1 MSAFMEF
8 GQPMEPHDLFGID
21 PESTE
26 QTLTGVVRNLPHRIL
41 PSRRKSHFL
50 PAFVTLIFTR
60 FLSGMTLD
68 DRVPKKLKRFSL
80 QRLLANV
87 RFGNIG
93 KNYAR
98 KGGIFK
104 KCALRYQGIPRL
116 LPQEISRASTMFLK
130 KFEVVNI
137 EKTFDVFTTALCPNR
152 GVSAHEMKPMIYLL
166 RRICESLL
174 IKFTIDQNRRDY
186 TDDHCDCPSSHYP
199 GDDFSGYSR
208 RMCLQRLHEI
218 LERLDMFEQQLS
230 MYPFS
235 RFLK

>member
-1 MSAFMEF
+1 
-8 GQPMEPHDLFGID
+8 
-21 PESTE
+21 
-26 QTLTGVVRNLPHRIL
+26 
-41 PSRRKSHFL
+41 
-50 PAFVTLIFTR
+50 
-60 FLSGMTLD
+60 
-68 DRVPKKLKRFSL
+68 VPKKLKISSL
-80 QRLLANV
+80 RRILANV

-93 KNYAR
+93 RNYAQN
-98 KGGIFK
+98 GGIFK
-104 KCALRYQGIPRL
+104 ECALMYQGTPRI

-130 KFEVVNI
+130 EFKVVNI

-152 GVSAHEMKPMIYLL
+152 GVSAHEMKLMIYLL

-174 IKFTIDQNRRDY
+174 IKFTIDQNRLNY

-208 RMCLQRLHEI
+208 RMCLERLHEI
-218 LERLDMFEQQLS
+218 LQRLDMFEQQLS

>member
-1 MSAFMEF
+1 MQPDSEF
-8 GQPMEPHDLFGID
+8 DEQPPGDLFGID
-21 PESTE
+21 PEATAPP
-26 QTLTGVVRNLPHRIL
+26 LTCFLTNLPHQIS
-41 PSRRKSHFL
+41 PTSRKPHFL
-50 PAFVTLIFTR
+50 HAFVTLIFTR
-60 FLSGMTLD
+60 FLTGKTPD
-68 DRVPKKLKRFSL
+68 DRVPNKLKISSL
-80 QRLLANV
+80 QRILANV

-93 KNYAR
+93 KTYAPD
-98 KGGIFK
+98 GGIFK
-104 KCALRYQGIPRL
+104 KCARMYQGIPRI
-116 LPQEISRASTMFLK
+116 LPQKILRASTMFLTEFK
-130 KFEVVNI
+130 VVNI

-152 GVSAHEMKPMIYLL
+152 GVSAHEMKLMIYLL

-174 IKFTIDQNRRDY
+174 TEFTIDQNRLDY
-186 TDDHCDCPSSHYP
+186 TDDHNDCPRSHYP

>member
-1 MSAFMEF
+1 MEF

-21 PESTE
+21 PEATAP
-26 QTLTGVVRNLPHRIL
+26 TLTCFLTNLPHQIL
-41 PSRRKSHFL
+41 PSRRKSNFL

-60 FLSGMTLD
+60 FLTGKTPD
-68 DRVPKKLKRFSL
+68 DRVPKKLKISSL
-80 QRLLANV
+80 QRIGANV

-93 KNYAR
+93 KNYAPD
-98 KGGIFK
+98 GGIFK
-104 KCALRYQGIPRL
+104 KCARMYQGIPRIM
-116 LPQEISRASTMFLK
+116 PHEILRASTMFLK
-130 KFEVVNI
+130 KFKVVNI
-137 EKTFDVFTTALCPNR
+137 EKTFDVFTTALCPKR
-152 GVSAHEMKPMIYLL
+152 GFSVHEVKTMIYLL

-174 IKFTIDQNRRDY
+174 NKFTIDQNRLDY